1 MSSTPCTK
9 KRSSHAERIAE
20 RLSGVYIADD
30 VRDETILSLKQMKGD
45 DKVITLIQHAGVFS
59 VYDNSEFLPQIAE
72 WRRMH
77 CVMRKKNTR
86 ELTIDGK
93 KVHMFIIQPPEGK
106 HCNFCPLA
114 MAHGVM
120 VSGYAYLT
128 PYKSTVELVE
138 RVLGV

>member
-9 KRSSHAERIAE
+9 KYVSAAQRVAE
-20 RLSGVYIADD
+20 RLSGLYIPAD
-30 VRDETILSLKQMKGD
+30 VRAESVLALSQMKDG

-72 WRRMH
+72 WRRLR
-77 CVMRKKNTR
+77 CVMRKTNTR

-93 KVHMFIIQPPEGK
+93 KVYMFIIQPPAEK

-114 MAHGVM
+114 MAHGMM

-138 RVLGV
+138 RVIGV